1 MEEENLYIPMGLK
14 EDDEYWQ
21 GFGRKELIQATV
33 TVAILTAIDV
43 LLYKTVFKN
52 TIFVTV
58 FFLTSIAASVMF
70 YTKDYT
76 NLSIYDQIKNM
87 IDYQKSQKIYE
98 YRYLDEWQC

>member
-21 GFGRKELIQATV
+21 GFGRKELIQ
-33 TVAILTAIDV
+33 TAITVVVLTVIDV
-43 LLYKTVFKN
+43 ILYKTVFKN

-58 FFLTSIAASVMF
+58 FFLTSIAASIMF

-76 NLSIYDQIKNM
+76 NLSIYDQVRNM
-87 IDYQKSQKIYE
+87 MDFKKSQKIYE
-98 YRYLDEWQC
+98 YKYLDEWQC